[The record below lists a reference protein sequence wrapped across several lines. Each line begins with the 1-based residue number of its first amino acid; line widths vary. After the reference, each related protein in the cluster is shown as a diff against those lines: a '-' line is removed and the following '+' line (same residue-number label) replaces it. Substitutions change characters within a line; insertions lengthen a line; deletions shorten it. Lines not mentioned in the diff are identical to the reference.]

1 MSHTEMAG
9 AVLAFAVAGFVLAS
23 VLGRGMDINRSGLKD
38 RSVAFSAATV
48 CGLLGFVLTLVMS
61 AS

>member
-1 MSHTEMAG
+1 MAG
-9 AVLAFAVAGFVLAS
+9 AVLAFAVAGFVLAW
-23 VLGRGMDINRSGLKD
+23 VLGRGMDINHSGLKD